1 MDERELGAKFTQSD
15 LFKREWAKVVAKAWA
30 DPDFRKR
37 VEEDPRSIL
46 RERNIEIPDGV
57 ELSITSVAG
66 DLSES
71 IRPLDM
77 AVAAGVVCYPV
88 TVQLCFSGAAQP
100 GGGQPSTS
108 GWQATIGTPLTAQ
121 LCFSG
126 AAQPGGGQPSTSGWQ
141 ATIGT
146 PLTAQLCFSGA
157 AQPGGGQPSTSGQAT
172 MLTAQLCFS
181 GEAQPGGGAAAMGAA
196 ATVSPCLQYCI
207 PPCII
212 ASGQR

>member
-126 AAQPGGGQPSTSGWQ
+126 AAQPGGGQPSTSG
-141 ATIGT
+141 
-146 PLTAQLCFSGA
+146 
-157 AQPGGGQPSTSGQAT
+157 QAT

>member
-108 GWQATIGTPLTAQ
+108 G
-121 LCFSG
+121 
-126 AAQPGGGQPSTSGWQ
+126 
-141 ATIGT
+141 
-146 PLTAQLCFSGA
+146 
-157 AQPGGGQPSTSGQAT
+157 QAT